1 MLPFMPKPSKTKPKQ
16 KVKPKL
22 KHKEPEVPGITTKKT
37 YWITLTA
44 LLAVVSAVFGVVM
57 GIGLLQTAVLVAAV
71 VVLIGFIGFIRVSPS
86 TLSISK
92 RATFL
97 FVGASVIGFGIWA
110 AMVLISNSTGFTAQI
125 ESSLGDQFFAV
136 TSLTICLTGGAFI
149 GEVIG
154 RNKSVQE
161 RLFPPK
167 MD

>member
-22 KHKEPEVPGITTKKT
+22 KRKEPEVPGITTKKS

-57 GIGLLQTAVLVAAV
+57 GIGLLQTAVSGGCNRGAYWFYRFYSSYPFH
-71 VVLIGFIGFIRVSPS
+71 FIF
-86 TLSISK
+86 SK

-110 AMVLISNSTGFTAQI
+110 AIVLSQTPQDSWH
-125 ESSLGDQFFAV
+125 
-136 TSLTICLTGGAFI
+136 
-149 GEVIG
+149 
-154 RNKSVQE
+154 K
-161 RLFPPK
+161 
-167 MD
+167 